1 MKNMEYVGV
10 RRKMKRYKVICN
22 EGTSFLSRTWKNGLT
37 EQEVFDTFEDFYE
50 TEGIGEEEMPKDLDY
65 IRDLWNVTI
74 EEIELK
80 GEIMAR
86 QLNKEQKEI
95 LDKFGNINSIND
107 LPHHIYWSIIELND
121 FETIYQVIDMYL
133 WDNTNKG
140 KLNVS

>member
-74 EEIELK
+74 EEMK
-80 GEIMAR
+80 VGR
-86 QLNKEQKEI
+86 
-95 LDKFGNINSIND
+95 
-107 LPHHIYWSIIELND
+107 
-121 FETIYQVIDMYL
+121 
-133 WDNTNKG
+133 
-140 KLNVS
+140 KL